1 MPLAPSCK
9 YTLGLERNAESDSM
23 VSGKNKEN
31 MPILRKK
38 VPGYLSER
46 LVSATGVHDFHQ
58 GHVLR
63 RLTRME
69 HGR

>member
-1 MPLAPSCK
+1 MQKATPWYP
-9 YTLGLERNAESDSM
+9 E
-23 VSGKNKEN
+23 KNKEN

-46 LVSATGVHDFHQ
+46 LVSATGAHDFHQ